1 MLSITKRRRSF
12 RYADQSNSGSGSI
25 YEYEDCFV
33 GLTDD
38 LPLVSCGNYCGK
50 TMTLKE
56 VLRSSVGVMGES
68 PLGLTEKVVLLKS
81 QMFAVKRLRM
91 TVVRR
96 NEFGKRVEK
105 LAQVSKKCEYLVPIA
120 AYLYTKRIKFILCE
134 YFPMGSLADLLAG
147 ARKYGHTA
155 LNWNQRLKI
164 ILSIARA
171 IEFIHRQ
178 NPNERKIKM
187 NVHGNIKSS
196 NVMIKIDFSA
206 CLSDYGFT
214 QLAERVELPRKRQL
228 KPPPHQVPPPSYLI
242 YREEL
247 SQKADIYNFG
257 VVIMDILAGSRF
269 STFKKCILEVK
280 EEITEGRIEFFE
292 FALDT
297 RERMRASQI
306 LDIAL
311 ACTNLSAEGRP
322 SIEQILLFLGDAII
336 K

>member
-1 MLSITKRRRSF
+1 
-12 RYADQSNSGSGSI
+12 
-25 YEYEDCFV
+25 
-33 GLTDD
+33 
-38 LPLVSCGNYCGK
+38 
-50 TMTLKE
+50 MTLKE

-134 YFPMGSLADLLAG
+134 YFPMGSLADLLAGEFSIYINIKIDGFHLSLGLKNMATDLG

-242 YREEL
+242 YSEEL